1 MKLVIVN
8 AFGRSNRGDSV
19 LLDECIGQ
27 LRLVYPDAQIS
38 AVVFAGIGEA
48 RAVHPS
54 VAWSKRIGSTKSGN
68 GNVNSRSKALFYLL
82 SAWISALVPC
92 SGFDRFLPPDQRRTL
107 EAIRN
112 ADTVISA
119 PGGYIHDTNFAYF
132 IALFHI
138 YLSTVLG
145 KTVVLA
151 PQSVGPINGW
161 FSRWVARRVL
171 RRVPYVC
178 ARESYSFDFLTKEL
192 GLSAARVFR
201 AGDSA
206 FWNDDVERD
215 SAMIEREYAKLGI
228 RPGQAVFGMTVV
240 GWSYPRSGDP
250 NAAREAYVAALAR
263 IADHITEAY
272 QLIPVI
278 FNQVSD
284 DLPTAFDVRKRAKY
298 PIIIDETNRDPAV
311 LRALMARSTIF
322 LGTRFHSCIFAMIA
336 GRPTFAIA
344 YLPKTEFIMNDLL
357 LDARHTSIYAI
368 DIDAVIKQLSSDLEN
383 LTLAESA
390 ISTAVSSYRSRFAR
404 FNDIMNLV
412 ERHRLAPRT

>member
-19 LLDECIGQ
+19 LLDECIGE

-38 AVVFAGIGEA
+38 GVVFEGIRDA
-48 RAVHPS
+48 QAAHPS
-54 VAWSKRIGSTKSGN
+54 VVWSERIGSTKSGN
-68 GNVNSRSKALFYLL
+68 GNVNSKAKALFYLF
-82 SAWISALVPC
+82 SAWMSALLPW
-92 SGFDRFLPPDQRRTL
+92 SGFDRFLPPNQRKTL
-107 EAIRN
+107 AAIRN

-119 PGGYIHDTNFAYF
+119 PGGYIHDTNLAYF

-138 YLSTVLG
+138 YLGTALG
-145 KTVVLA
+145 KIVVLA
-151 PQSVGPINGW
+151 PQSIGPIEGW
-161 FSRWVARRVL
+161 FSRWIARRVL
-171 RRVPYVC
+171 GKVPYVC

-192 GLSAARVFR
+192 GLPAARVFR

-206 FWNDDVERD
+206 FWNDEVERD

-240 GWSYPRSGDP
+240 RWSFPRSEDP
-250 NAAREAYVAALAR
+250 KAAIEAYVAALAR
-263 IADHITEAY
+263 IADHITEAH

-278 FNQVSD
+278 FNQVSG

-298 PIIIDETNRDPAV
+298 PIVIDEINRDPPV

-322 LGTRFHSCIFAMIA
+322 LGTRFHSCVFAMMA

-357 LDARHTSIYAI
+357 LEARQTPIHAVDT
-368 DIDAVIKQLSSDLEN
+368 DAVIKQFSSDLEN
-383 LTLAESA
+383 LPSAESA
-390 ISTAVSSYRSRFAR
+390 IVTAVSSYRCRFAR

-412 ERHRLAPRT
+412 ERQRLG

>member
-27 LRLVYPDAQIS
+27 LRLVYPDAQI
-38 AVVFAGIGEA
+38 AGVVFEGIEDA

-54 VAWSKRIGSTKSGN
+54 VAWSERIGSTKNGN
-68 GNVNSRSKALFYLL
+68 GIANSKAKALFYLFM
-82 SAWISALVPC
+82 AWIAALAPR
-92 SGFDRFLPPDQRRTL
+92 SGFDRFLPPNQRKTL
-107 EAIRN
+107 AAIRN

-119 PGGYIHDTNFAYF
+119 PGGYIHDTNLAYF

-138 YLSTVLG
+138 HLGTALG

-151 PQSVGPINGW
+151 PQSIGPIEGW

-171 RRVPYVC
+171 GKVPYIC

-192 GLSAARVFR
+192 GFPASRIFR

-206 FWNDDVERD
+206 FWNDEVERD
-215 SAMIEREYAKLGI
+215 SAMIDREYAKLGVQ
-228 RPGQAVFGMTVV
+228 PGQAVFGITVV
-240 GWSYPRSGDP
+240 DWSFPRSGDP
-250 NAAREAYVAALAR
+250 KAAREAYVAALAR
-263 IADHITEAY
+263 IADHITQAY

-278 FNQVSD
+278 FNQVSG
-284 DLPTAFDVRKRAKY
+284 DLSTAFDVRKKAKY
-298 PIIIDETNRDPAV
+298 PIIIDAISRDPPV
-311 LRALMARSTIF
+311 LRALISRSTIF
-322 LGTRFHSCIFAMIA
+322 LGTRFHSCIFAMMA

-357 LDARHTSIYAI
+357 LEARHTPIQAV
-368 DIDAVIKQLSSDLEN
+368 DTDAVVKQLSSDLEN
-383 LTLAESA
+383 LALAESA
-390 ISTAVSSYRSRFAR
+390 ISTAVSRYRCRFAR
-404 FNDIMNLV
+404 FNDILNLM
-412 ERHRLAPRT
+412 EREADTSK